1 MMTDNQRKLIEISKL
16 YENLRDQMKE
26 VSAALGDVTAAVAKE
41 SGLGTFFQD
50 SDGTVFRVAKATG
63 TYVPYKELVYER
75 TRRHPKE
82 KPGISLKDA
91 RDAGFDVK

>member
-1 MMTDNQRKLIEISKL
+1 MTDNQRKLIELSKQ
-16 YENLRDQMKE
+16 YEALRDQMKE
-26 VSAALGDVTAAVAKE
+26 VSAGLNDATAAVAQE
-41 SGLGTFFQD
+41 IGIGTFFQD
-50 SDGTVFRVAKATG
+50 TDGTVFRVAKATG
-63 TYVPYKELVYER
+63 TYVAYKELVYER